1 MADSNLLVIGI
12 GNSLRSDDGVA
23 AFIIGELQKRSDV
36 QADFCV
42 YQQLTTDLIP
52 IMLSHRYVL
61 LIDAAVGIN
70 TVQWQVVQDDYTGS
84 TPSSHHIDPGQLI
97 LLASQLFHQKL
108 SLTVCTLPVHDMEI
122 GDRLSDATI
131 AFAQQAIKEIV
142 YWIQSNS

>member
-36 QADFCV
+36 QSDFCV

-52 IMLSHRYVL
+52 IMLSHRSVL

-70 TVQWQVVQDDYTGS
+70 TVQWQVVKDDYTGS

-97 LLASQLFHQKL
+97 LLASQLFHHKL

-122 GDRLSDATI
+122 GDRFSDATI